1 MPKLDAAYIKHWAK
15 YQSTLSLMLW
25 STERKNAKKLI
36 MMPESKV
43 TIADNIIALSFF
55 IVRQF

>member
-1 MPKLDAAYIKHWAK
+1 
-15 YQSTLSLMLW
+15 MLW

-43 TIADNIIALSFF
+43 TIADIIIALSFF
-55 IVRQF
+55 IV